1 MARGFLVFLLGLSWG
16 GTVYPWKSAAP
27 ISAIVVG
34 FIVMV
39 LFPLLEV
46 YVPLKKPLIPLRLF
60 KDGRWVVACL
70 LLGLGAGVYY
80 AFAIIWP
87 MQVAGLYNDG
97 SFTYLGGVSS
107 LVGIGIIAAL
117 ICGGLAHG
125 SNDRQDQ
132 VPVHGRLHH
141 RRSFPGE

>member
-1 MARGFLVFLLGLSWG
+1 MASGFLVFLLGLSWG
-16 GTVYPWKSAAP
+16 GTVHPWKSAGP

-39 LFPLLEV
+39 LFTLLEV
-46 YVPLKKPLIPLRLF
+46 YVPLKKPLTPLRLF
-60 KDGRWVVACL
+60 KDGRWVVAWL

-80 AFAIIWP
+80 VFAINWP
-87 MQVAGLYNDG
+87 MQVAVFYNDG
-97 SFTYLGGVSS
+97 SFTYLGDVSS
-107 LVGIGIIAAL
+107 LVGIGIIAAQ

-132 VPVHGRLHH
+132 APVHGRLDH
-141 RRSFPGE
+141 RRSFRGE